1 MANNNAPLDLIKQI
15 ANISTSIFGPPQ
27 QAPTQN
33 PAVDMGVKILQIF
46 ESLKAACSNVTPEQ
60 VFEVMIHPA
69 LIIVFGVLA
78 VGYIIF
84 LGYNWDSL
92 HFKKK

>member
-1 MANNNAPLDLIKQI
+1 MANNNASLDLIKQL
-15 ANISTSIFGPPQ
+15 ANISSSVFGQAQ
-27 QAPTQN
+27 QSNAHN
-33 PAVDMGVKILQIF
+33 PAVEMGVKLMQIF
-46 ESLKAACSNVTPEQ
+46 ESLKASSSNITPEQ

-69 LIIVFGVLA
+69 LIIVFAVVV

-84 LGYNWDSL
+84 LGYNWDSI